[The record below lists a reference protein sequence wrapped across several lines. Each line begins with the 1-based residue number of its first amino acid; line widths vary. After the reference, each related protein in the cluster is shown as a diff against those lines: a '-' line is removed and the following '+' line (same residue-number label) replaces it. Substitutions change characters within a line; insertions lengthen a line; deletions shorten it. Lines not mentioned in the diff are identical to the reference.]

1 MRIVNR
7 KGKTEGLRNPVM
19 SWWTAQMQQ
28 SSGPVCRMCLQ
39 EPGDPEK
46 LGEFLQRDNLR
57 IHYFCLSIC
66 ATAFQILSSGLPQRG
81 QASDG
86 FHGFLPED
94 IKKETSR
101 AARKTCFVCKKK
113 GAAIFCQKERCR
125 RNFHLPCGR
134 ERGCISQFFGEY
146 KSFCEK
152 HRPTQD
158 IQPEKRAEDD
168 CILCCESLSGGNDDN
183 IQSPCCSRMIYH
195 RKCIQKYAHTSAKHF
210 FKCPQCNNREEFP
223 KEMLRMGIHIPD
235 RDAAW
240 ELEPGAFSELYQ
252 RHQHCDAPIC
262 LYKDGRDN
270 FESEGR
276 WGLILCTT
284 CGSQGTHRSC
294 SFLRSNSKKWE
305 CAECVSTGEIPGCSK
320 TLSPR
325 SHFYRETGQNR
336 SQEENPGPSFRE
348 GPGPSFLQES
358 SELSS
363 PEKAESSCWERRRS
377 TWRAKRV
384 KISKYRKKKE

>member
-195 RKCIQKYAHTSAKHF
+195 RKCIQVGRVTCLRLPLRPVPLSDLEAKAS
-210 FKCPQCNNREEFP
+210 KGMP
-223 KEMLRMGIHIPD
+223 